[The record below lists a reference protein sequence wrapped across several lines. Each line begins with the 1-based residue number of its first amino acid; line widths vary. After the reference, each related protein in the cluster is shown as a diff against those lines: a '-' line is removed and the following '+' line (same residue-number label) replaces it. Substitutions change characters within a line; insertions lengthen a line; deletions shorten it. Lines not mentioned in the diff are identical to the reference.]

1 MLTAVIDNPAERNAI
16 NPALDDALPH
26 LFTDADADP
35 DTRVIVLT
43 GAGKAFCAG
52 GSLSM
57 IQSGLDS
64 LSGFMAGYKNGK
76 RMLQSML
83 ECDKPILAKVN
94 GDAIGLG
101 ATLALFA
108 DITIA
113 AESARFCDPH
123 VRVGLVAGDG
133 GSIIWPANMGFAA
146 AKYFLLTGEMVS
158 AREAQSMG
166 LIAKVTSDE
175 LLDAE
180 VDRVARNIA
189 VGAQQAI
196 QLTKRVINIP
206 LRRAFVEMAD
216 AGFALEAISSRH
228 SDHREGCSA
237 FLEKRKPTFA

>member
-1 MLTAVIDNPAERNAI
+1 MNFDQYPQELRISRIGGVLTAVIDNPAERNAI

-133 GSIIWPANMGFAA
+133 GSIIWYNTIRAVKSLNPGTTLETLIPDF
-146 AKYFLLTGEMVS
+146 KGE
-158 AREAQSMG
+158 
-166 LIAKVTSDE
+166 
-175 LLDAE
+175 
-180 VDRVARNIA
+180 
-189 VGAQQAI
+189 
-196 QLTKRVINIP
+196 
-206 LRRAFVEMAD
+206 
-216 AGFALEAISSRH
+216 
-228 SDHREGCSA
+228 
-237 FLEKRKPTFA
+237 